1 MVRGRRK
8 SDVKRNSSSI
18 VCATSDLNVVD
29 LFK

>member
-8 SDVKRNSSSI
+8 SDMKRNSNNI
-18 VCATSDLNVVD
+18 VCATSDLNVAD